1 MEESVAVD
9 TVVTDTTATV
19 AAPAVKSVLQTE
31 TLHAMT
37 PGVLLVSLVYAVLGM
52 VFLMIAYKIFDLV
65 NALEFTKELGKN
77 NQALG
82 TTIGGFF
89 IAMAI
94 IIAAAIHG

>member
-1 MEESVAVD
+1 MNDAVETTTEAVAL
-9 TVVTDTTATV
+9 TAV
-19 AAPAVKSVLQTE
+19 PGAQAAQHEA
-31 TLHAMT
+31 LHALT
-37 PGVLLVSLVYAVLGM
+37 PGVLLVSLIYAVLGM
-52 VFLMIAYKIFDLV
+52 VFLMVAYKIFDIV

-82 TTIGGFF
+82 TVIGGFF

>member
-1 MEESVAVD
+1 MDDAVQ
-9 TVVTDTTATV
+9 TTSEIAIS
-19 AAPAVKSVLQTE
+19 AVPGAQTAHNE
-31 TLHAMT
+31 ALHALT
-37 PGVLLVSLVYAVLGM
+37 PGVLLVSLIYAVLGM
-52 VFLMIAYKIFDLV
+52 VFLMVAYKIFDIV

-82 TTIGGFF
+82 TVIGGFF